1 MCMELSIRVK
11 LKEMIKAWCFY
22 ILWMEQCIHECMTG
36 QMDLWTRLVTYR
48 GVVKTQQGRHDTRE
62 WMMGLLHQ
70 ASYVGSLQTKGPVS
84 GDQGYFQGCKA
95 HPKES

>member
-1 MCMELSIRVK
+1 MCMEISIRVK

-48 GVVKTQQGRHDTRE
+48 GVVKT
-62 WMMGLLHQ
+62 
-70 ASYVGSLQTKGPVS
+70 
-84 GDQGYFQGCKA
+84 
-95 HPKES
+95 